1 VVKKNNTTLTTT
13 PVSSSSTTNRPY
25 CSPNTQTQ
33 TVDISTYTTITMG
46 YNDVVSGT
54 SVSDME
60 VTLPRIVQG
69 CATVLKQ
76 NITVSTTNQ
85 SISGCVCCV
94 VVSSEGTAIMQHALG
109 ANQVGGGV

>member
-1 VVKKNNTTLTTT
+1 
-13 PVSSSSTTNRPY
+13 
-25 CSPNTQTQ
+25 
-33 TVDISTYTTITMG
+33 MG

-85 SISGCVCCV
+85 SISGCICCD
-94 VVSSEGTAIMQHALG
+94 VVSSEGTAIMQHTLG
-109 ANQVGGGV
+109 ANQAGGGV